1 MAHTSPRPSSGHG
14 RHSCVRIFV
23 WGPNGSAQRRSLGP
37 KQKRALAVA
46 GTRLGLIAWGGIRT
60 PVHRLLLTL
69 LYQLSYPRRLDAPD
83 RDRFDPDALALVR
96 TRSLGAA
103 AGLPLVSRWESNPI
117 PLPFPDSAPRS
128 LAYLIAVGAWVL
140 PLGPLQQSAT
150 QSQLK
155 RRCP

>member
-1 MAHTSPRPSSGHG
+1 MPNVRPRPK
-14 RHSCVRIFV
+14 R
-23 WGPNGSAQRRSLGP
+23 
-37 KQKRALAVA
+37 KRALAVA
-46 GTRLGLIAWGGIRT
+46 GTRLELIAWGGIRT

-83 RDRFDPDALALVR
+83 RDRFDPDGDALALVR